1 VKSASSGFVV
11 KQGTNSETI
20 KSVNNEAEAC
30 RLLTR
35 TNPVVPVPEVLS
47 FADGRLVSEYVPG
60 ETLSES
66 INRDRAVH
74 AERAGDVAAILA
86 ALHRTEVDQLS
97 VAEARPSPVFFLATP
112 PLTAFQFHS
121 QGSHQLTRLVQS
133 DPALMAGLQLL
144 HSRWRLS
151 HVIHNDVRPENLI
164 VRPDSG
170 LVVIDW
176 ELAGLGEPLW
186 DLGGLVAEHLVAFL
200 EDGDTWTRASDQ
212 RAAASADSLGRL
224 HRTAH
229 RILEVYQAH
238 AAMNVHPVELVQWV
252 AARLVLT
259 AMERCTAASA
269 VPASCRH
276 LLQLAANL
284 FRRPEAGARI
294 FLGANPL

>member
-1 VKSASSGFVV
+1 MDLGMDR
-11 KQGTNSETI
+11 GE
-20 KSVNNEAEAC
+20 
-30 RLLTR
+30 RR
-35 TNPVVPVPEVLS
+35 T
-47 FADGRLVSEYVPG
+47 AHQLVRD
-60 ETLSES
+60 TL
-66 INRDRAVH
+66 RR
-74 AERAGDVAAILA
+74 AILTGKVSA
-86 ALHRTEVDQLS
+86 
-97 VAEARPSPVFFLATP
+97 
-112 PLTAFQFHS
+112 
-121 QGSHQLTRLVQS
+121 GTRLVQS

-144 HSRWRLS
+144 RSRWRLS

-164 VRPDSG
+164 VRPDSS
-170 LVVIDW
+170 LVAIDW

-200 EDGDTWTRASDQ
+200 EDGATWARAGDR

-224 HRTAH
+224 HRTTR
-229 RILEVYQAH
+229 RILEVYQAD

-252 AARLVLT
+252 AARLALT

-276 LLQLAANL
+276 LLQVAANL